1 MKRLYTEAQV
11 KEFKKEFMSPK
22 FRNMLKREKGTV
34 CDQCGDNDCV
44 QYHHIVP
51 LESGRGNNSL
61 NNIRCLCIDCHN
73 ASHMKNTD
81 SDKYKKARD
90 EGRLGRKSAKSYEEW
105 LPWLELYFNNE
116 IGTKEF
122 KEKVGL
128 AEGNKLASHKFIKRY
143 RNENNISGYFRNTVD
158 ILAAQEQR
166 VETRKKNH
174 QEIQDKMYEKGI

>member
-1 MKRLYTEAQV
+1 MSKRNRKVVEEA
-11 KEFKKEFMSPK
+11 KKIY
-22 FRNMLKREKGTV
+22 GTK
-34 CDQCGDNDCV
+34 CINCGSEEYIE
-44 QYHHIVP
+44 YHHVVPLKDGGNDIPTNIVP
-51 LESGRGNNSL
+51 L
-61 NNIRCLCIDCHN
+61 CCKCHLK
-73 ASHMKNTD
+73 ASNKSTHGEGME
-81 SDKYKKARD
+81 KAKR
-90 EGRLGRKSAKSYEEW
+90 EGRIGRKPSKTYEEW

-128 AEGNKLASHKFIKRY
+128 AEGYKLASHKFIKRY

-166 VETRKKNH
+166 VETRRKNH